1 MDGLGLEIQTR
12 SGKWISIQNVP
23 SNALLINIG
32 DLLQEASG
40 HKWRST
46 LHRVQAPRLNDNQRN
61 QDRLVLVLFIILAVD
76 FPIPNRNQTQG
87 EYLFDQFQK
96 WKQAEKAD

>member
-1 MDGLGLEIQTR
+1 MR
-12 SGKWISIQNVP
+12 F
-23 SNALLINIG
+23 LINIG

-46 LHRVQAPRLNDNQRN
+46 PHRVQAPRLNDNQRN

-87 EYLFDQFQK
+87 EYLFDKFQK